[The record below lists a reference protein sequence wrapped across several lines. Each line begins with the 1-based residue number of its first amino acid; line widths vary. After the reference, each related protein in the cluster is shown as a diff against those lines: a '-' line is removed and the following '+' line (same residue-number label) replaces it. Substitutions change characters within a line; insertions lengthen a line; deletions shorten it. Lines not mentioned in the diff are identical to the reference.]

1 MSGNHILV
9 AIDATVRAGQHRQE
23 DGDDAI
29 GGGHDLDLN
38 YDYNYNYDLD
48 LDYNYDFN
56 YDYDFEYE
64 GWWSD
69 TKKATC

>member
-29 GGGHDLDLN
+29 GGGHDLDL
-38 YDYNYNYDLD
+38 
-48 LDYNYDFN
+48 DYNYDFN
-56 YDYDFEYE
+56 YDYNYEYDGVVVRYKKSNLLE
-64 GWWSD
+64 VAWW
-69 TKKATC
+69 